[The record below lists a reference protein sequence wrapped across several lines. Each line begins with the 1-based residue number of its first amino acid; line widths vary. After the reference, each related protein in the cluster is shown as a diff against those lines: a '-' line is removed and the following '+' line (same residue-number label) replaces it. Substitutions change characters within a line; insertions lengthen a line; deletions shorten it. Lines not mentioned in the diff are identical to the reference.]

1 MARRHKLTTAGR
13 TVIFLIVLALVAV
26 VGFFGIKFLANGDG
40 VTLPGSSD
48 NGPKTTIGA
57 SKIDSNDETINLSL
71 DEWIGWK
78 PIIDA
83 NGGTSTAS
91 GSIFDQLGLKVNIHV
106 INDAEASSNALIKG
120 ELNGAGY
127 TTNRAAFLSGKF
139 KDAGLDVVMPVF
151 TNYSNGGD
159 GIIATSKIKSVEDLV
174 DAKIAV
180 PKYSEAH
187 TLVAWFVNKSD
198 LTQEQK
204 DKIINNLTLLD
215 DPEQCGQAF
224 FSGKVDVAATWQ
236 PYLSNAENSTDSHIL
251 FDTRAS
257 KTLIMDGIVF
267 RKDWAEANQD
277 TVTKFIEGILK
288 ANLSYTNNFDTIR
301 AVLPMVADSS
311 DEDIKSMC
319 GDAELMNYA
328 SMEKT
333 LNETAPMMFR
343 DMCEIWTSLGETVDS
358 SAADMM
364 FDSKYLTPLKD
375 QYSSIADKAETTT
388 AKLSEEKKA
397 ETIDAAALMT
407 KTSTVTFVPNT
418 AKFMDNA
425 EADESL
431 RSFVEIAKVLDG
443 TIIQIEGNINSRN
456 GVEGGQEL
464 SESRAKTV
472 ANYFIAN
479 GIDAGRIITVGND
492 NRKMLVDPD
501 APNCEINRRT
511 DVFFKVIEE

>member
-1 MARRHKLTTAGR
+1 MARRHKLTPAGR
-13 TVIFLIVLALVAV
+13 TVIFLFVLALVAV
-26 VGFFGIKFLANGDG
+26 GGFFGLKFLNSGDG
-40 VTLPGSSD
+40 ASLSGSS
-48 NGPKTTIGA
+48 GTVSGA
-57 SKIDSNDETINLSL
+57 SKIDSSDETINLSL

-83 NGGTSTAS
+83 NGGTKTVS
-91 GSIFDQLGLKVNIHV
+91 GSIFDQLGLDVNIHI

-139 KDAGLDVVMPVF
+139 KDAGLETVMPVF

-159 GIIATSKIKSVEDLV
+159 GIIATNKIQRVEDLV

-180 PKYSEAH
+180 PKFSEAH
-187 TLVAWFVNKSD
+187 TLIVWFVNKSD
-198 LTQEQK
+198 LPQEQK

-215 DPEQCGQAF
+215 DAEQCGQAF

-267 RKDWAEANQD
+267 RKDWADANQD
-277 TVTKFIEGILK
+277 IVTKFIEGVLK
-288 ANLSYTNNFDTIR
+288 ASLSYTTNFDTIR
-301 AVLPMVADSS
+301 SVMPMVADSS
-311 DEDIKSMC
+311 DDEIKAMC

-328 SMEKT
+328 AMERT
-333 LNETAPMMFR
+333 LNETAPMMYR
-343 DMCEIWTSLGETVDS
+343 DMCEIWASLGETVNPD
-358 SAADMM
+358 AANIM
-364 FDSKYLTPLKD
+364 FDTKYLAPLKN
-375 QYSSIADKAETTT
+375 QYSSITDQATSTTLELTEEQKAETV
-388 AKLSEEKKA
+388 
-397 ETIDAAALMT
+397 DAAALMT

-431 RSFVEIAKVLDG
+431 KSFVEIAKILDG

-456 GVEGGQEL
+456 GVPGGQEL

-479 GIDAGRIITVGND
+479 GIDANRIITVGND
-492 NRKMLVDPD
+492 NRKMMVDPD

-511 DVFFKVIEE
+511 DVFFKTIEQ